1 MTFKEVLFLGRSF
14 PLVVKWEE
22 ESSGVGLWWAFVN
35 NHRVCNI

>member
-1 MTFKEVLFLGRSF
+1 MTFKEVLYLGRFF
-14 PLVVKWEE
+14 PLVKWEE